1 MTASET
7 KLVAVL
13 LADPEKTIAAISG
26 AVTDTILH
34 PKGIKKLIPYLIKA
48 VFAGYL
54 LSKFVSPALAERL
67 DLTPKEALAVS
78 FIFGYAGV
86 RILTMTEEI
95 TMKELERRFNPSSST
110 QTQLITTDSSKDS
123 VDAS

>member
-34 PKGIKKLIPYLIKA
+34 PKGIKKIIPYLIKA

-54 LSKFVSPALAERL
+54 LSKFVSPAVAERL
-67 DLTPKEALAVS
+67 ELTPKEALAVS
-78 FIFGYAGV
+78 FIFGYAG
-86 RILTMTEEI
+86 LTMTEEL
-95 TMKELERRFNPSSST
+95 TMNEIKKRFNPSTST
-110 QTQLITTDSSKDS
+110 QTQLITTDSSKASVEDS
-123 VDAS
+123 

>member
-26 AVTDTILH
+26 AITDTILH
-34 PKGIKKLIPYLIKA
+34 PKGIKKIIPYLIKA

-54 LSKFVSPALAERL
+54 LSKFVSPAVAERL

-86 RILTMTEEI
+86 RMLTMTEELA
-95 TMKELERRFNPSSST
+95 MKEIEKRFNSST
-110 QTQLITTDSSKDS
+110 ATQAQLITTDSSKTSTEDS
-123 VDAS
+123 

>member
-26 AVTDTILH
+26 AITDTILH

-110 QTQLITTDSSKDS
+110 QVQLITPDSSKDS

>member
-95 TMKELERRFNPSSST
+95 TMKELERRFNPST
-110 QTQLITTDSSKDS
+110 TVQTQLITTDSSKDS

>member
-34 PKGIKKLIPYLIKA
+34 PKGIKKIIPYLIKA

-54 LSKFVSPALAERL
+54 LSKFVSPAVAERL

-86 RILTMTEEI
+86 RNVNYDRRISHERNR
-95 TMKELERRFNPSSST
+95 KE
-110 QTQLITTDSSKDS
+110 
-123 VDAS
+123 V

>member
-26 AVTDTILH
+26 AITDTILH
-34 PKGIKKLIPYLIKA
+34 PKGIKKIIPYLIKA

-54 LSKFVSPALAERL
+54 LSKFVSPAVAERL

-86 RILTMTEEI
+86 RMLTMTEELAMNEI
-95 TMKELERRFNPSSST
+95 KKRFNPSTSNTQESS
-110 QTQLITTDSSKDS
+110 TDSSKASVEDS
-123 VDAS
+123 

>member
-26 AVTDTILH
+26 AITDTILH

-110 QTQLITTDSSKDS
+110 QAQLITTDSSKDS

>member
-13 LADPEKTIAAISG
+13 LADPEKTVAAISG
-26 AVTDTILH
+26 AITDTILH

>member
-26 AVTDTILH
+26 AITDTILH

-110 QTQLITTDSSKDS
+110 QVQLITTDSSKDS